1 MMKECIMLSVKT
13 ERGGMDRISKSLQ
26 DLPDIYDRPIGM
38 VRLKLMGKNFPKSVT
53 QKTGVW
59 SFLLQMETLG

>member
-1 MMKECIMLSVKT
+1 
-13 ERGGMDRISKSLQ
+13 MDRISKSLQ

-53 QKTGVW
+53 QKAGVW